1 MSKRCMGCMEMFG
14 DEYEICPHCGY
25 IEGTPVEVA
34 LHMEPKTLL
43 YNRYIVGKVLGFG
56 GFGVTYIGWDGKLEQ
71 KVAIKEYL
79 PSEFST
85 RMPGQ
90 SQVTVFKGEKNEQF
104 YDGMNKFVEEAKRL
118 AKFQN
123 EPGIVKVFDSFTE
136 NDTAYIIMEY
146 LEGETLTERLKRE
159 KSIPEEEAL
168 EMFMPIMA
176 SLQNVHAEGILHRD
190 IAPDNI
196 FLTSDGEVKLIDF
209 GASRYATTSHS
220 RSLTVII
227 KPGYS
232 PEEQYRSRGD
242 QGPHTDVYAL
252 GATLYK
258 TITGK
263 TPPDAMERRAKFEG
277 QNKDILE
284 EPHRINKQISSV
296 REVAILNAMN
306 VRVED
311 RTPDIKTFMSELN
324 AKAPA
329 KRRGGRIKK
338 IDVYA
343 WPLWVKI
350 VLPILMLTVLTLGV
364 LVATGVIEPRSLF
377 SDRVVMPTGVV
388 EIPNVEGMGWKEA
401 VEEIENNNL
410 IASLTGNIE
419 SEYVEAGK
427 IVLQTPSSG
436 MFCNEY
442 DTIELVFS
450 KGDGQVIE
458 AQNGVAIV
466 PYLVGS
472 TKEVAEQDCKKAG
485 LGELVIET
493 QYDENVAEGLIISQN
508 PEFGT
513 EVDEKSSVEIVISLG
528 PKPFA
533 MPSVEG
539 QNVTEVESNL
549 KAQSISV
556 TVEYQ
561 ASNSVAEGKIISQSV
576 SAGTEVRKG
585 DSVVIV
591 VSTGKTTVVI
601 ANTVGMSYAD
611 AVATLQG
618 QGLSVSAVENYSS
631 SVTSGCV
638 ISQTPSAG
646 STLTAGGSVTLY
658 VSKGKQPVTVS
669 FNANGGSV
677 GSSSATV
684 YVGGTYG
691 SLPVPTKAQHTFVG
705 WYTSASGGSVVNSS
719 TTVTNVNAHTLY
731 AQWVANS
738 WSEWTDTLPA
748 GVSSANYTIETRTE
762 YRYRSRETT
771 SSSSSSMSGW
781 TCYSSEITS
790 WGEWSAWQNNAVTS
804 SASRQV
810 ETQQIAATTKLQYK
824 YYHWVSHSYGLSSYA
839 QYDGTYSYE
848 ETILD
853 SPMARAAQYDEGGNY
868 CYNSA
873 YGRYYDL
880 WWNQQVIETVVTPAY
895 TQYRYRDGIYTYYYE
910 RWGSWSSW
918 STTEV
923 TSNTNTQVESR
934 TMYRYIA
941 N

>member
-1 MSKRCMGCMEMFG
+1 MSKRCMGCMEMYG
-14 DEYEICPHCGY
+14 DEFEICPHCGY

-90 SQVTVFKGEKNEQF
+90 SQVTVFNGEKNEQF

-123 EPGIVKVFDSFTE
+123 ESGIVKVFDSFTE

-146 LEGETLTERLKRE
+146 LDGETLTERLKRE
-159 KSIPEEEAL
+159 KTIPEDEAI

-176 SLQNVHAEGILHRD
+176 SLENVHAEGILHRD

-196 FLTSDGEVKLIDF
+196 FLTSAGEVKLIDF

-242 QGPHTDVYAL
+242 QGPHTDVYAI

-258 TITGK
+258 AITGK

-284 EPHRINKQISSV
+284 EPHRINKQISAV

-311 RTPDIKTFMSELN
+311 RTPNIKTFMSELS
-324 AKAPA
+324 ATTPA
-329 KRRGGRIKK
+329 KRRGSRIKK

-350 VLPILMLTVLTLGV
+350 VLPILMLAVITFGALI
-364 LVATGVIEPRSLF
+364 AMGVIEPKSLF
-377 SDRVVMPTGVV
+377 TDQVVIPDGVV
-388 EIPNVEGMGWKEA
+388 EIPNVEGLSWDKA
-401 VEEIENNNL
+401 VKVMEDNKLN
-410 IASLTGNIE
+410 AALTGNIE
-419 SEYVEAGK
+419 SEYVETGK
-427 IVLQTPSSG
+427 IVLQSPASG

-450 KGDGQVIE
+450 KGDGQVVE
-458 AQNGVAIV
+458 AQNGIAIV
-466 PYLVGS
+466 PYLIGS
-472 TKEVAEQDCKKAG
+472 TQNVAKQDAQTAG
-485 LGELVIET
+485 LGELLIET
-493 QYDENVAEGLIISQN
+493 QYDENIAEGLVISQE
-508 PEFGT
+508 PQFGT
-513 EVDEKSSVEIVISLG
+513 EVDEGSSIKVVISLG
-528 PKPFA
+528 PEPFE
-533 MPSVEG
+533 MPLVEG
-539 QNVTEVESNL
+539 QDAEDAATSLREQGLNV
-549 KAQSISV
+549 SI
-556 TVEYQ
+556 EYQ
-561 ASNSVAEGKIISQSV
+561 ASEKISEGKVISQNIKQGDNV
-576 SAGTEVRKG
+576 KKG
-585 DSVVIV
+585 DSVVLVISSGKSTV
-591 VSTGKTTVVI
+591 VVANVVGYSSSSAVST
-601 ANTVGMSYAD
+601 
-611 AVATLQG
+611 LEG
-618 QGLSVSAVENYSS
+618 QGLKVSIVENYSAT
-631 SVTSGCV
+631 VPNGNV
-638 ISQTPSAG
+638 ISQTP
-646 STLTAGGSVTLY
+646 AGGSSQLAGSVITIY
-658 VSKGKQPVTVS
+658 VSKGYQPVNIS

-677 GSSSATV
+677 GTGNAIV
-684 YVGGTYG
+684 YVGTTYG
-691 SLPVPTKAQHTFVG
+691 SLPTPTRSQYTFAG
-705 WYTSASGGSVVNSS
+705 WYTSASGGSAVNGS
-719 TTVTNVNAHTLY
+719 TTVTNANDHTLY
-731 AQWVANS
+731 AHWVANS
-738 WSEWTDTLPA
+738 WSEWTDVLPA
-748 GVSSANYTIETRTE
+748 GISSSNATVESRTE
-762 YRYRSRETT
+762 YRYRTRETT

-790 WGEWSAWQNNAVTS
+790 WGAWSAWQNSAVSTNAN
-804 SASRQV
+804 RQV
-810 ETQQIAATTKLQYK
+810 ETQQIAATYKTQYK
-824 YYHWVSHSYGLSSYA
+824 YYHWVSHSYGLSSYG
-839 QYDGTYSYE
+839 QFDGTYSYE

-853 SPMARAAQYDEGGNY
+853 SPMARASQYDEGGNY

-873 YGRYYDL
+873 YGRYIDL
-880 WWNQQVIETVVTPAY
+880 WWNQQVIQTEVTPAY
-895 TQYRYRDGIYTYYYE
+895 TQYRYRDGVYTYYYE
-910 RWGSWSSW
+910 RWGNWSSW
-918 STTEV
+918 STTAA
-923 TSNTNTQVESR
+923 TSNTNTQVETR
-934 TMYRYIA
+934 TMYRYIM